1 MNENHNASN
10 RSRAARRASER
21 RRAEQRSRRLTMAIC
36 AVLLLLVLGLSAV
49 LLAGGPDGALPA
61 AAPAVGM
68 QPSASVQ
75 APAEAPP
82 SPEVAPMPSQPPVQA
97 TEPPV
102 PTATQQAA
110 AASSIPP
117 TSAAASPSPAASLVA
132 TPQASAT
139 PLAGA
144 DVASRETA
152 QVPVDIPIFEAEDEL
167 VETSI
172 LITAVGDC
180 TLGGNVGTSS
190 GGRFAQYAEEYGLD
204 YFFANVRDIFAE
216 DDFTIVN
223 LEGPLTTQSSKRPNR
238 QFNFRGSPEFVQ
250 ILSGSSVE
258 VCTVANNH
266 ALDFKEAGLNDT
278 AENITN
284 AGMGVAGYKNAWY
297 GEKDGVRICFLA
309 FTEWDYSVD
318 DVSARVRE
326 EKGGSDIVIVSM
338 HWGEEL
344 RARPTDTQVRYGRA
358 LIDAGADLVL
368 GSHPHVV
375 GGLEQYKG
383 KYIVYSLGNFCFG
396 GNSNPDD
403 KDTIIF
409 QQTFNVTGA
418 GEVTDGGIN
427 IIPCSISSVPSTNNY
442 QPTPLDGEAAEAVI
456 GKVSSLSSV
465 EEILWMD
472 SYTGM
477 R

>member
-1 MNENHNASN
+1 MRKHEHLATIRSTFARFLRRTCIIVTMNENHNASN

-117 TSAAASPSPAASLVA
+117 TSAAASPSPALYVYLL
-132 TPQASAT
+132 ASAT

-204 YFFANVRDIFAE
+204 YFF
-216 DDFTIVN
+216 
-223 LEGPLTTQSSKRPNR
+223 R
-238 QFNFRGSPEFVQ
+238 Q
-250 ILSGSSVE
+250 
-258 VCTVANNH
+258 C
-266 ALDFKEAGLNDT
+266 
-278 AENITN
+278 
-284 AGMGVAGYKNAWY
+284 
-297 GEKDGVRICFLA
+297 
-309 FTEWDYSVD
+309 
-318 DVSARVRE
+318 ARHLC
-326 EKGGSDIVIVSM
+326 GG
-338 HWGEEL
+338 
-344 RARPTDTQVRYGRA
+344 
-358 LIDAGADLVL
+358 
-368 GSHPHVV
+368 
-375 GGLEQYKG
+375 
-383 KYIVYSLGNFCFG
+383 
-396 GNSNPDD
+396 
-403 KDTIIF
+403 
-409 QQTFNVTGA
+409 
-418 GEVTDGGIN
+418 
-427 IIPCSISSVPSTNNY
+427 
-442 QPTPLDGEAAEAVI
+442 
-456 GKVSSLSSV
+456 
-465 EEILWMD
+465 
-472 SYTGM
+472 
-477 R
+477 